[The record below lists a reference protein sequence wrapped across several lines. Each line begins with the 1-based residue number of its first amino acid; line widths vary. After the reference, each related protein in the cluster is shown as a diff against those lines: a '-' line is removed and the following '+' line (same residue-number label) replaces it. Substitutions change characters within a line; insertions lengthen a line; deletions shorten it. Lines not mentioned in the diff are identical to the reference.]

1 MGKHIDQTTKDLV
14 IATIKQDGITVLE
27 AADKFKVSTKA
38 IYRWLAL
45 SSDNGHTSILEM
57 NKLRRDNQ
65 HLKEIIGMLVLDQE
79 KTKKNR

>member
-14 IATIKQDGITVLE
+14 VTSIKQDGLTVIE

-38 IYRWLAL
+38 IYHWLSDLA
-45 SSDNGHTSILEM
+45 DNGHTSILEM
-57 NKLRRDNQ
+57 NKLRRENQ
-65 HLKEIIGMLVLDQE
+65 QLKEIIGMLMLDQE